1 MWPWGPVLAEQGLFS
16 FFCKGLVSEY
26 LSMHF
31 SGSHGHFLTPQLC
44 LRHVQTATHMGKQV
58 WPRAPGVLVTE
69 MGGGLAFAEPRR
81 RTKCYVSGSPGSQF
95 YVQVHKVAQRL
106 KRLPAMRETWV

>member
-1 MWPWGPVLAEQGLFS
+1 MWPWGPVLAEQGFFS

-69 MGGGLAFAEPRR
+69 MGGGLAFAEPAGEQN
-81 RTKCYVSGSPGSQF
+81 VMSVG
-95 YVQVHKVAQRL
+95 VQVHNFMSRYIRWL
-106 KRLPAMRETWV
+106 RG